1 MGVRHFLERTRTAAP
16 VTPPADAPETATA
29 TAALTAAPVTPPA
42 DAPETATAA
51 GSGVRTAPAA
61 SSGVAGGDALV
72 SLGAAAAGRAVP
84 RSPTTA
90 PATADAVGYGP
101 GAWQLPWAGNHA
113 NDKTF
118 KPLKCRSGVTFVNTC
133 QADALV
139 VALAAVANNAN
150 AE

>member
-1 MGVRHFLERTRTAAP
+1 MPLDAAR
-16 VTPPADAPETATA
+16 
-29 TAALTAAPVTPPA
+29 AAA
-42 DAPETATAA
+42 
-51 GSGVRTAPAA
+51 VRTPEPAA
-61 SSGVAGGDALV
+61 VAVSGASAGGVAGGV
-72 SLGAAAAGRAVP
+72 SLDAASADRAVP

-118 KPLKCRSGVTFVNTC
+118 KPLKCSSGVTFVNTC